1 MYAGVFFKT
10 DFDVDNTNLLIN
22 MEPTERRMCFKSL
35 KMSRRNLPYYVG
47 HLVVVATVTLPTIF
61 YVLQP
66 DHPPHTDF
74 NE

>member
-1 MYAGVFFKT
+1 MYSRNVEGDLTAVAAS
-10 DFDVDNTNLLIN
+10 NLLIN
-22 MEPTERRMCFKSL
+22 MELNEKGTYCKPVTL
-35 KMSRRNLPYYVG
+35 SRRKLLYYVG
-47 HLVVVATVTLPTIF
+47 HLVVVTTVSLPTIF